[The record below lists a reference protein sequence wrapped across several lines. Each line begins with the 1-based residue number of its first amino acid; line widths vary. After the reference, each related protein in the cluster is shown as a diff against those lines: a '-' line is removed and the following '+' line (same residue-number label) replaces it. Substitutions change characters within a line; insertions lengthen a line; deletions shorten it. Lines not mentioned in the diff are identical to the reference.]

1 MKILYIIDKMT
12 QLAGIER
19 ILTCKM
25 NYLSEHTNHKVFLS
39 TYDQQDNALSFMLND
54 KITYHPFNAPLP
66 ARAGI
71 PLIKWLL
78 IYIQARRLFKK
89 RFQSLLCEIKPDI
102 VICTGYAY
110 PILDIIINTS
120 YKNNIKTVMESHV
133 KSDTISMTNYV
144 YNGILSHLFSIW
156 DYHIL
161 KSLKRCNCVVT
172 LTHEDKFLLRNYAP
186 RIEVIPNMLTI
197 APKGVAN
204 YHAKRVISA
213 GRYVRQKGYDLLLEA
228 WYLTCK
234 DIKGWE
240 LYIFGNEDRSPYQ
253 KLVDKYNMNESVHL
267 LPATQNIVEEFSKS
281 SIFVM
286 SSRFE
291 GFALVILEAMSCGL
305 PCISFNC
312 PYGPSEIIKDGQDGI
327 LVENGNVKALSKA
340 LAKLMSNDTQRQEM
354 GERAAGNISRFNPNE
369 IMEVWA
375 KLFKD
380 L

>member
-1 MKILYIIDKMT
+1 
-12 QLAGIER
+12 
-19 ILTCKM
+19 
-25 NYLSEHTNHKVFLS
+25 
-39 TYDQQDNALSFMLND
+39 
-54 KITYHPFNAPLP
+54 
-66 ARAGI
+66 
-71 PLIKWLL
+71 
-78 IYIQARRLFKK
+78 
-89 RFQSLLCEIKPDI
+89 
-102 VICTGYAY
+102 
-110 PILDIIINTS
+110 
-120 YKNNIKTVMESHV
+120 
-133 KSDTISMTNYV
+133 
-144 YNGILSHLFSIW
+144 
-156 DYHIL
+156 
-161 KSLKRCNCVVT
+161 VVT

-197 APKGVAN
+197 TPKSVTN
-204 YHAKRVISA
+204 YHAKRVIAA
-213 GRYVRQKGYDLLLEA
+213 GRYVRQKGYDMLLEA

-253 KLVDKYNMNESVHL
+253 ELVDKYNLNESVHL

-281 SIFVM
+281 SIYVM

-340 LAKLMSNDTQRQEM
+340 LVKLMSNDTQRQEM

-369 IMEVWA
+369 IMGVWC